1 MQKKTRLV
9 FYVLA
14 TQLHIFTF
22 LENAQTFFCQ
32 KLCHK
37 YKCIYSQNNIEGYYE
52 SVEPDLVTCSIDSY
66 QTGNHDHIIRSF
78 LPISLLLFLTIFC
91 IYISTCPCKLL
102 CFTVIKYFYT
112 ANKKESQVIFLK

>member
-14 TQLHIFTF
+14 TQLHIFTY

-37 YKCIYSQNNIEGYYE
+37 YKCIYSQNSIEGYYE

-102 CFTVIKYFYT
+102 CFTVINISIQEIRKKAKLYF
-112 ANKKESQVIFLK
+112 